1 MIQRRFGD
9 ADIYGHINN
18 VRFLEYVEDT
28 RSTWQRGFPA
38 ALPKH
43 YGHIVVR
50 QEIDYAAMVLPSEL
64 PLVIEMTISAIG
76 NKSYTQ
82 DYRIIDDDETVA
94 ATARV
99 VMVMFDNVTGQAVL
113 IPEYMREWMS
123 QYAYPKLIQ

>member
-1 MIQRRFGD
+1 VIQRRFAD

-18 VRFLEYVEDT
+18 VRFLQYLEDT

-38 ALPKH
+38 ELPKH
-43 YGHIVVR
+43 YGQIVVH
-50 QEIDYAAMVLPSEL
+50 QEIDYAAMVLPSHL
-64 PLVIEMTISAIG
+64 PMVIEMSVSAIG

-82 DYRIIDDDETVA
+82 DYRVIDDDETVA

-99 VMVMFDNVTGQAVL
+99 VMVIFDDVTGQAVV

-123 QYAYPKLIQ
+123 QYT

>member
-1 MIQRRFGD
+1 VIQRRFAD

-18 VRFLEYVEDT
+18 VRFLQYMEDT

-43 YGHIVVR
+43 YGQIVVR

-64 PLVIEMTISAIG
+64 PLVVEMSVSAIG

-99 VMVMFDNVTGQAVL
+99 VMVMFDNVTSQAVL
-113 IPEYMREWMS
+113 ISEYMREWMS
-123 QYAYPKLIQ
+123 QYT

>member
-1 MIQRRFGD
+1 M
-9 ADIYGHINN
+9 NN

-43 YGHIVVR
+43 YGHTVVR

-64 PLVIEMTISAIG
+64 PLVVEMTISAIG

-113 IPEYMREWMS
+113 ISEYMREWMS
-123 QYAYPKLIQ
+123 QYS